1 MTKKERREYI
11 LNLDKVV
18 KRWSRNSKLFCGGCC
33 FSAGQVAKLLEK
45 KHIRYQVICWEC
57 GYTNETDLKKII
69 EDNNC
74 CHVAIQVSLDGKRF
88 IIGGDFY
95 NSWITGIIE
104 YKKIRSE
111 KIIECDLY
119 GVKCDT
125 WNNTYNRNLNNRF
138 IGVLN
143 RAVEK

>member
-18 KRWSRNSKLFCGGCC
+18 KRWKRNSKLFCGGCC
-33 FSAGQVAKLLEK
+33 FSAGQIAKLLEK
-45 KHIRYQVICWEC
+45 KKIRYQVLCWQY

-69 EDNNC
+69 EDNICN
-74 CHVAIQVSLDGKRF
+74 HVAIQVSLDGKRF
-88 IIGGDFY
+88 IIGGEFY
-95 NSWITGIIE
+95 SSWTTSILE
-104 YKKIRSE
+104 YRKIKS
-111 KIIECDLY
+111 KQLVECDLY
-119 GVKCDT
+119 GVKCNT
-125 WNNTYNRNLNNRF
+125 WNNAYNRSLNNRF